1 MAFTTSSTIESV
13 RLDFTQS
20 ENRIT
25 LIRVIFDGSNPSP
38 TYADIQFSNNYTAS
52 GSIQAGWLTTLQS
65 IYGSSDGIVDENGD
79 TVTPTLVSFPFG
91 TTLESFEKHGY
102 WNPLDADAW
111 DRFAERHKH
120 PGLFTRGFGTVVTA
134 ASGREEVHTEYGDV
148 PQRGKPPGV
157 TYDLSGVEA
166 KVLVR
171 QINSTRFEVAI
182 GNLRHREIGT
192 SDAEINSVPET
203 KFVREWLDAHLDTG
217 NSPGGNLFP
226 ASSIGGNRVYDV
238 QGQIFNVFLATKDTL
253 NGFLNEIEV
262 FFDLDD
268 SSPNDSINAGV
279 IRSNIQTE
287 SYAITTT
294 GLQVD
299 PVRGAFNVAHRL
311 DRLFLDSDLFLL
323 EHNSVPTWFLEDP
336 ISDRNI
342 LVPSLGNFTAVVDY
356 DDLTVIAGQPNTK
369 NLPPWSLAGI
379 IHFTSAETEDGNL
392 RVQDLFPLLPSWQLE
407 REYRVHNKNDT
418 YSLNILDRDDVVIF
432 TLNPGRDENLV
443 IRVGLNEIGVGEVIL
458 DDLPDRYFARS
469 DTGLGNLNLPWWETS
484 EASNNRLRWM
494 RSTTNNQYVNT
505 DAFAA
510 GTRALPIT
518 INTTQGE
525 LQSVTDEFDYVG
537 SVEILL
543 NGELHIEYD
552 MTLEMDSNA
561 GTIPNNNGIRIF
573 LRSGANGAITR
584 IWNGTREALSGTG
597 SRAQYTAIRLLDNV
611 EPGDRILVFFKFNTG
626 GSASWSNVEVDNA
639 SYILRLRPKV
649 SLEYSVT

>member
-1 MAFTTSSTIESV
+1 MHDLA
-13 RLDFTQS
+13 
-20 ENRIT
+20 
-25 LIRVIFDGSNPSP
+25 
-38 TYADIQFSNNYTAS
+38 
-52 GSIQAGWLTTLQS
+52 TLQS
-65 IYGSSDGIVDENGD
+65 IYGSSDGIENVDGD
-79 TVTPTLVSFPFG
+79 SVTPTVEGFPFG
-91 TTLESFEKHGY
+91 TTLESLTAHGY

-111 DRFAERHKH
+111 DGFAERHKF
-120 PGLFTRGFGTVVTA
+120 PGLFTRGFGTIVTA

-217 NSPGGNLFP
+217 NSPGNNLFP

-262 FFDLDD
+262 FFDLDS

-356 DDLTVIAGQPNTK
+356 DDLAVIAGQPNTK
-369 NLPPWSLAGI
+369 ALPPWSLAGI
-379 IHFTSAETEDGNL
+379 IHFTSAETENGNL
-392 RVQDLFPLLPSWQLE
+392 RIQDLFPLLSSWQLE

-418 YSLNILDRDDVVIF
+418 YTLSILDRDDVVIF
-432 TLNPGRDENLV
+432 TLNPGEDLI
-443 IRVGLNEIGVGEVIL
+443 IRIGLNEIGVGEVIL

-469 DTGLGNLNLPWWETS
+469 DSGLGNLNLPWWETS
-484 EASNNRLRWM
+484 EATNNRLRWM
-494 RSTTNNQYVNT
+494 RSTTNNQYVDA

-552 MTLEMDSNA
+552 MTLEMDSSA
-561 GTIPNNNGIRIF
+561 GTIPNNNGLRLY
-573 LRSGANGAITR
+573 LRSGANGSITR

-597 SRAQYTAIRLLDNV
+597 SRAQYTAIRLLNSV

-626 GSASWSNVEVDNA
+626 GSATWSNVEVDNA
-639 SYILRLRPKV
+639 SYILRLRPKI
-649 SLEYSVT
+649 SLEYGLS

>member
-13 RLDFTQS
+13 RVSFSQAN
-20 ENRIT
+20 NRIT
-25 LIRVIFDGSNPSP
+25 RVRLIFDGVNPSP
-38 TYADIQFSNNYTAS
+38 GHQDISFNDYDPLPLDALTKLQTIYA
-52 GSIQAGWLTTLQS
+52 
-65 IYGSSDGIVDENGD
+65 SSDGIINEDGD
-79 TVTPTLVSFPFG
+79 SVVVQLTNFPFG
-91 TTLESFEKHGY
+91 TALEDLEKHGY
-102 WNPLDADAW
+102 WNPLEADGW
-111 DRFAERHKH
+111 DRFLERYKF
-120 PGLFTRGFGTVVTA
+120 PGLYTRGLSEVVTA
-134 ASGREEVHTEYGDV
+134 ASGREEVHTEYGEV

-157 TYDLSGVEA
+157 TYELSGVEA

-262 FFDLDD
+262 FFDLDS

-311 DRLFLDSDLFLL
+311 DRLFLDTDLFLL

-342 LVPSLGNFTAVVDY
+342 LVPSIGNFTAVVDY
-356 DDLTVIAGQPNTK
+356 DDLATIAGQPNTK
-369 NLPPWSLAGI
+369 ALPPWSLAGI
-379 IHFTSAETEDGNL
+379 IHFTSAETANGNL
-392 RVQDLFPLLPSWQLE
+392 RIQDLFPLLPSWQLE

-418 YSLNILDRDDVVIF
+418 YTLDILNRDDELEF
-432 TLNPGRDENLV
+432 TLRPGEDMV
-443 IRVGLNEIGVGEVIL
+443 IRIGLNEIGVGEVIL

-469 DTGLGNLNLPWWETS
+469 DTGLGNLNLAWWETS
-484 EASNNRLRWM
+484 EATNNRLRWM

-518 INTTQGE
+518 INTSQGE

-552 MTLEMDSNA
+552 MTLEMDSSA

-573 LRSGANGAITR
+573 LRSANGTITR

-597 SRAQYTAIRLLDNV
+597 SRAQYTAIRLLNNV

-626 GSASWSNVEVDNA
+626 GSATWSNVEVDNA
-639 SYILRLRPKV
+639 SYILRLRPKIT
-649 SLEYSVT
+649 LEYGVS

>member
-1 MAFTTSSTIESV
+1 M
-13 RLDFTQS
+13 
-20 ENRIT
+20 
-25 LIRVIFDGSNPSP
+25 
-38 TYADIQFSNNYTAS
+38 
-52 GSIQAGWLTTLQS
+52 
-65 IYGSSDGIVDENGD
+65 
-79 TVTPTLVSFPFG
+79 
-91 TTLESFEKHGY
+91 
-102 WNPLDADAW
+102 
-111 DRFAERHKH
+111 
-120 PGLFTRGFGTVVTA
+120 VTA

>member
-1 MAFTTSSTIESV
+1 MAFTTASTIESIK
-13 RLDFTQS
+13 LEFST
-20 ENRIT
+20 EKNRIT
-25 LIRVIFDGSNPSP
+25 SIYIVFDGTNPDPSYQFISFNNSYRASP
-38 TYADIQFSNNYTAS
+38 SDA
-52 GSIQAGWLTTLQS
+52 LTTLQS
-65 IYGSSDGIVDENGD
+65 IYGSSDGIENVDGD
-79 TVTPTLVSFPFG
+79 SVTPTVTGFPFG
-91 TTLESFEKHGY
+91 TTIESLEKHGY
-102 WNPLDADAW
+102 WNPLDSDAW
-111 DRFAERHKH
+111 DGFSERHKF
-120 PGLFTRGFGTVVTA
+120 PGLFTRGLGTVLTA
-134 ASGREEVHTEYGDV
+134 ASGREEVHSEFGDV

-157 TYDLSGVEA
+157 TYELSGVEA

-262 FFDLDD
+262 FFDLDS

-356 DDLTVIAGQPNTK
+356 DDLAVIAGQPNTK
-369 NLPPWSLAGI
+369 ALPPWSLAGI
-379 IHFTSAETEDGNL
+379 IHFTSAETANGNL
-392 RVQDLFPLLPSWQLE
+392 RIQDLFPLLPSWQLE
-407 REYRVHNKNDT
+407 REYRVHNKNAIYNLDI
-418 YSLNILDRDDVVIF
+418 LNRDDELEF
-432 TLNPGRDENLV
+432 TLRPGEDMV
-443 IRVGLNEIGVGEVIL
+443 IRIGLNEVGVGEVVL

-469 DTGLGNLNLPWWETS
+469 DSGLGNLNLPWWETS
-484 EASNNRLRWM
+484 EATNNRLRWM

-552 MTLEMDSNA
+552 MTLEMDSSA
-561 GTIPNNNGIRIF
+561 GTIPNNNGIRLY
-573 LRSGANGAITR
+573 LRSANGTITR

-597 SRAQYTAIRLLDNV
+597 SRAQYTAIRLLNSV

-626 GSASWSNVEVDNA
+626 GSATWSNVEVDNA
-639 SYILRLRPKV
+639 SYILRLRPKIT
-649 SLEYSVT
+649 LEYGVS

>member
-1 MAFTTSSTIESV
+1 MAFTTASTIESIKLEFSTT
-13 RLDFTQS
+13 R
-20 ENRIT
+20 NRIT
-25 LIRVIFDGSNPSP
+25 SIYIVFDGTNPDPSYQFISFNNSYRASP
-38 TYADIQFSNNYTAS
+38 SDA
-52 GSIQAGWLTTLQS
+52 LTTLQS
-65 IYGSSDGIVDENGD
+65 IYGSSDGIENVDGD
-79 TVTPTLVSFPFG
+79 SVTPTVTGFPFG
-91 TTLESFEKHGY
+91 TTIESLEKHGY
-102 WNPLDADAW
+102 WNPLDSDAW
-111 DRFAERHKH
+111 DGFSERHKF
-120 PGLFTRGFGTVVTA
+120 PGLFTRGFGTVLTA
-134 ASGREEVHTEYGDV
+134 ASGREEVHSEFGDV

-157 TYDLSGVEA
+157 TYELSGVEA

-262 FFDLDD
+262 FFDLDS

-356 DDLTVIAGQPNTK
+356 DDLAVIAGQPNTK
-369 NLPPWSLAGI
+369 ALPPWSLAGI
-379 IHFTSAETEDGNL
+379 IHFTSAETANGNL
-392 RVQDLFPLLPSWQLE
+392 RIQDLFPLLPSWQLE
-407 REYRVHNKNDT
+407 REYRVHNKNAIYNLDI
-418 YSLNILDRDDVVIF
+418 LNRDDELEF
-432 TLNPGRDENLV
+432 TLRPGEDMV
-443 IRVGLNEIGVGEVIL
+443 IRIGLNEVGVGEVVL

-469 DTGLGNLNLPWWETS
+469 DSGLGNLNLPWWETS
-484 EASNNRLRWM
+484 EATNNRLRWM

-552 MTLEMDSNA
+552 MTLEMDSSA
-561 GTIPNNNGIRIF
+561 GTIPNNNGIRLY
-573 LRSGANGAITR
+573 LRSANGTITR

-597 SRAQYTAIRLLDNV
+597 SRAQYTAIRLLNSV

-626 GSASWSNVEVDNA
+626 GSATWSNVEVDNA
-639 SYILRLRPKV
+639 SYILRLRPKIT
-649 SLEYSVT
+649 LEYGVS